1 MLILRCFFLIILI
14 FPLFNYSQD
23 YKNDYK
29 NQLII
34 VEGDSIPSS
43 GISLKEVIVFQPLKF
58 ETQNELLNYIIL
70 RRKVFRVYPYA
81 KLAAERLIILNE
93 RLDKI
98 ESKRR
103 RRKYI
108 KMMEKFIYDEFSN
121 ELKKFKRSEGEILI
135 KLISRQTGNTPF
147 KLIKELRTGF
157 RAFLY
162 QTTASFFKLSL
173 KETYNPEK
181 IKNDYLI
188 EDILQRAFADKYIE
202 EQESALDFNLD
213 RLYGIWKK

>member
-1 MLILRCFFLIILI
+1 MLILRYFFLIILI

-58 ETQNELLNYIIL
+58 ETQNELLNYIVL

-98 ESKRR
+98 ESKRGR
-103 RRKYI
+103 KKYI

-173 KETYNPEK
+173 
-181 IKNDYLI
+181 
-188 EDILQRAFADKYIE
+188 
-202 EQESALDFNLD
+202 
-213 RLYGIWKK
+213 

>member
-1 MLILRCFFLIILI
+1 MLILRYFFLIILI

-58 ETQNELLNYIIL
+58 ENQNELLNYIVL

-93 RLDKI
+93 RLDNI

-103 RRKYI
+103 RKKYV

-213 RLYGIWKK
+213 RLYEIWKK

>member
-1 MLILRCFFLIILI
+1 MSIIKYFFLIIS
-14 FPLFNYSQD
+14 FYPFFNYSQD
-23 YKNDYK
+23 YKNNYK

-34 VEGDSIPSS
+34 IEGDSVPSS

-58 ETQNELLNYIIL
+58 DSQTELLNYILL
-70 RRKVFRVYPYA
+70 RRKVFKVYPYA
-81 KLAAERLIILNE
+81 KLAAERLIVLNE

-103 RRKYI
+103 RKKYI

-135 KLISRQTGNTPF
+135 KLISRQTGDTPF

-173 KETYNPEK
+173 KEKYDPEK

-213 RLYGIWKK
+213 ILYEIWKK